1 MTETITNPALRE
13 ESATTTIVLDITGMK
28 CAGCVSA
35 VEKQLIAQTGVR
47 SACVN
52 LLTGVAAIEAATATI
67 TPGELAEKLTASG
80 FPSQPRTGTGKNQS
94 ERQAKYAAE
103 SKQLLWQ
110 LITAG
115 GLLALSAIGHFTQPT
130 THIHHGA
137 ALLTNFWWHWG
148 LATLAI
154 AFPGRS
160 ILVDGWR
167 SLWHSNPNM
176 NTLVGLGTISAYTA
190 SVVALLLPELGW
202 ECFFEEPVM
211 IIGFIILG
219 RTLERQAKHRA
230 ATAFDRLLSLQPA
243 IARLVSADPARP
255 QAIEIPVEHVKVGE
269 YLQVLPGEKMPA
281 DGVIRWGQTTID
293 ESLLTGESLPIV
305 KQAGDV
311 VMAGTVNQSG
321 AISIEITRT
330 GDDTTLAQIIALVE
344 AAQTRKAPAQ
354 KLADTVAGYFTYGV
368 LAIAIGTALFWY
380 VIGIHNPALAPLA
393 TTLTPF
399 KAAIA
404 VMVVACPCAL
414 GLATPTAILVGTGI
428 GADRGLLIKGGD
440 ILEAVHRLDT
450 VVFDKTGTLTEG
462 KPQVTDILAGDLST
476 EELVRL
482 AAAAESVT
490 NHPLGMAIQQEAVR
504 LGLVLPVVMD
514 SHTEAGLGV
523 WAEIGLTERRSDPPR
538 PSGHPCLVALFASGN
553 PTGAH
558 RSEEG
563 NMAGNDD
570 TQKVIV
576 GNQRWL
582 TINGIEIDDR
592 WQTTSD
598 NLTAAGKTI
607 VYVAIA
613 GIDGNLLGLIGVTD
627 RLREDAIETVK
638 RLQERGSR
646 VVLLTGDRQPIADR
660 IAQQLGIVDVYAE
673 VLPQDKAQVVRS
685 LQTSAN
691 NPQSKVAMVGDGIN
705 DAPAL
710 AQADIG
716 IAMNA
721 GTDVAIEVAD
731 IILMRDRLAD
741 VLCAIELSQATITKI
756 RQNLF
761 WAVIYNSIGIPAA
774 AGVSYWFGWGAML
787 SPSAAGAMMALS
799 SVSVV
804 TNSLLLRWKFGNN
817 YTLDLLRKSEVECC

>member
-1 MTETITNPALRE
+1 MTETITHPVLLE
-13 ESATTTIVLDITGMK
+13 GTATTTIVLDIAGMK

-35 VEKQLIAQTGVR
+35 VEKQLIAQTGVK

-52 LLTGVAAIEAATATI
+52 LLTGVAAIEATTATV
-67 TPGELAEKLTASG
+67 TPIELAEKLTASG
-80 FPSQPRTGTGKNQS
+80 FPSQPRTGTGKTQ
-94 ERQAKYAAE
+94 RQRQEKYAAE

-115 GLLALSAIGHFTQPT
+115 VLLALSAVGHFTQPT
-130 THIHHGA
+130 THVHHGA
-137 ALLTNFWWHWG
+137 APLTNFWWHWG

-160 ILVDGWR
+160 ILADGWR
-167 SLWHSNPNM
+167 SLWHGNPNM

-243 IARLVSADPARP
+243 SARLVSADPARP
-255 QAIEIPVEHVKVGE
+255 QAIEIPVEQVRIGE
-269 YLQVLPGEKMPA
+269 YLQILPGEKIPA
-281 DGVIRWGQTTID
+281 DGTIRWGQTTID

-305 KQAGDV
+305 KQAGDAV
-311 VMAGTVNQSG
+311 IAGTVNQSG
-321 AISIEITRT
+321 AISIEVTRT

-344 AAQTRKAPAQ
+344 AAQTRKAPVQ

-368 LAIAIGTALFWY
+368 LAIATATALFWY
-380 VIGIHNPALAPLA
+380 FIGIHNPDLAPLA

-440 ILEAVHRLDT
+440 VLEAVHRLDT

-462 KPQVTDILAGDLST
+462 KPQVTDIVAGDTYST
-476 EELVRL
+476 EELLRL

-490 NHPLGMAIQQEAVR
+490 NHPLGMAIQQEAAR
-504 LGLVLPVVMD
+504 LGLELPAVLD

-523 WAEIGLTERRSDPPR
+523 SAEVLAS
-538 PSGHPCLVALFASGN
+538 ASGVIDR
-553 PTGAH
+553 PLA
-558 RSEEG
+558 EG
-563 NMAGNDD
+563 NI
-570 TQKVIV
+570 TQRVVV
-576 GNQRWL
+576 GNRRWL
-582 TINGIEIDDR
+582 TTNGIEISDR

-613 GIDGNLLGLIGVTD
+613 DGSLAENAIVGLIGATD
-627 RLREDAIETVK
+627 RLREDAIETVA
-638 RLQERGSR
+638 RLRDNGLR
-646 VVLLTGDRQPIADR
+646 VVLLTGDRKSVADLIAK
-660 IAQQLGIVDVYAE
+660 QLGIVDVYAE
-673 VLPQDKAQVVRS
+673 VLPQDKARVIQS
-685 LQTSAN
+685 LQTSAERQ
-691 NPQSKVAMVGDGIN
+691 PKSKLAMVGDGIN

-731 IILMRDRLAD
+731 IILMRDRLLD
-741 VLCAIELSQATITKI
+741 VISAIELSQATISKI
-756 RQNLF
+756 QQNLF

-774 AGVSYWFGWGAML
+774 AGVLYWFGWGGML
-787 SPSAAGAMMALS
+787 GPSAAGAMMALS

-804 TNSLLLRWKFGNN
+804 TNSLLLRWRFRL
-817 YTLDLLRKSEVECC
+817 TSS

>member
-1 MTETITNPALRE
+1 MTETITNPALLE

-35 VEKQLIAQTGVR
+35 VEKQLTAQTGVR

-67 TPGELAEKLTASG
+67 TPGELAEKLTANG

-94 ERQAKYAAE
+94 ERQEKYAAE

-115 GLLALSAIGHFTQPT
+115 VLLALSAIGHFTQPT
-130 THIHHGA
+130 THVHHGA
-137 ALLTNFWWHWG
+137 APLTNFWWHWG

-167 SLWHSNPNM
+167 SLWHGNPNM

-243 IARLVSADPARP
+243 IARLVSPDPARP
-255 QAIEIPVEHVKVGE
+255 QAIEIPIEQVKVGE
-269 YLQVLPGEKMPA
+269 YLQVLPGEKIPA

-305 KQAGDV
+305 KQAGDIV
-311 VMAGTVNQSG
+311 IAGTVNQSG
-321 AISIEITRT
+321 AISIEVTRT

-344 AAQTRKAPAQ
+344 AAQTRKAPVQ

-368 LAIAIGTALFWY
+368 LAIASATALFWY
-380 VIGIHNPALAPLA
+380 FIGIHNSALEPLA

-462 KPQVTDILAGDLST
+462 KPQVTDILASDLCST
-476 EELVRL
+476 EELLRL

-490 NHPLGMAIQQEAVR
+490 NHPLGMAIQQEVAR

-523 WAEIGLTERRSDPPR
+523 WAEIGLTERRSDPPH
-538 PSGHPCLVALFASGN
+538 PSGHPCLEKVLHLRRIEREAPSRLCATRQGEPQDRTF
-553 PTGAH
+553 

-563 NMAGNDD
+563 NM
-570 TQKVIV
+570 TCKVVV
-576 GNQRWL
+576 GNQLWL
-582 TINGIEIDDR
+582 TTNGIEIDDR

-613 GIDGNLLGLIGVTD
+613 GIDGKNFLGLIGVTD
-627 RLREDAIETVK
+627 RLRDDAIETVK
-638 RLQERGSR
+638 RLHDRGLR
-646 VVLLTGDRQPIADR
+646 VVLLTGDRSPIADR
-660 IAQQLGIVDVYAE
+660 IAQQLGIADVYAE
-673 VLPQDKAQVVRS
+673 VLPQDKAQVIRS

-691 NPQSKVAMVGDGIN
+691 NPHAKVAMVGDGIN

-716 IAMNA
+716 MAMNA

-741 VLCAIELSQATITKI
+741 VLCAIELSQATISKI

-804 TNSLLLRWKFGNN
+804 TNSLLLRWKFGS
-817 YTLDLLRKSEVECC
+817 K